1 MNYLCLD
8 NSPII
13 LQYEINAVLDV
24 THNARDCVGLAQRVE
39 DATGWWAERTGRV
52 NPRAALALVSLRRR
66 APRRQRRR
74 SHHIS
79 TALTPNVS
87 PNNYCHVRD

>member
-1 MNYLCLD
+1 VNYLCLD

-13 LQYEINAVLDV
+13 LQYDINAVLDV

-52 NPRAALALVSLRRR
+52 NPRAALAPSSRCAV
-66 APRRQRRR
+66 APR
-74 SHHIS
+74 
-79 TALTPNVS
+79 AANAAGVS
-87 PNNYCHVRD
+87 PHLHRADAECVAQ